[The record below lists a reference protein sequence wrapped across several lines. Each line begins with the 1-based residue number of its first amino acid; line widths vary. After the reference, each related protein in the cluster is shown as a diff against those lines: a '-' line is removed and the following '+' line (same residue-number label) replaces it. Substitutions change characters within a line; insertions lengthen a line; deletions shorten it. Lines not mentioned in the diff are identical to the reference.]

1 MIKSL
6 GMTIGLDERGSIL
19 PLIGVLVGLF
29 CGLLALTFDVG
40 RIGVTHSEMQAYTD
54 HVALAAAGEL
64 DGKPDAITRATA
76 AAEAMIED
84 YRTYGDGGGDFA
96 AADYTL
102 TFYSSLPASD
112 LAQVTEATTEA
123 DAARYV
129 SVQLDPMDAGF
140 SFARAFATLTGN
152 AQVDSNVAAGSIA
165 GMTQYACDITPLMFC
180 IPPADPATGALWSAE
195 DNIGQMLHLRAAGND
210 AWGPGN
216 FGFLDPD
223 DVLVDDEGPCGG
235 LKGAQKIRCVVGA
248 VGSVSQCF
256 SQNGV
261 DTEPG
266 QKVGIEDHAFNVRFD
281 MWGGNMNN
289 RTNNEA
295 YAPAP
300 NVVKGIKPKGGG
312 SCIKTNS
319 EASDAAGLPRDT
331 CFPDCGPY
339 GDGGWDDAGYVSANH
354 DLVDPRDAHGLPTG
368 NKLTG
373 TRWEM
378 YLAEIKMAD
387 ATADAIA
394 EADATGSEPPPPTG
408 SSLIDGLL
416 EETVGGQCSPNV
428 APKPERRVIYVASV
442 NCDPS
447 NGGTE
452 VKGKTLDVPVHEYV
466 KIFLTEPVSSA
477 PTSPPTLSIYGEVL
491 GSAGGSGGGAGSPGG
506 TFRDVVQL
514 YR

>member
-1 MIKSL
+1 MIKRL
-6 GMTIGLDERGSIL
+6 GMTIGHDERGSIL

-112 LAQVTEATTEA
+112 LAQVTETTTEA

-180 IPPADPATGALWSAE
+180 IPPADSATGALWSAE
-195 DNIGQMLHLRAAGND
+195 DNIGQMLRLRGSGNE
-210 AWGPGN
+210 AWGPGD
-216 FGFLDPD
+216 FGFLVTD
-223 DVLVDDEGPCGG
+223 DVVVDDQGPCAG
-235 LKGAQKIRCVVGA
+235 LNAAQKVRCVVGA

-256 SQNGV
+256 SQNSV
-261 DTEPG
+261 TTEPG
-266 QKVGIEDHAFNVRFD
+266 QRAGIQDHAFNVRFD

-289 RTNNEA
+289 RTNDLA

-300 NVVKGIKPKGGG
+300 NVVKGIRPQGGG
-312 SCIKTNS
+312 SCIQNNS
-319 EASDAAGLPRDT
+319 EDSDAAGLPRDT
-331 CFPDCGPY
+331 HFPGSGAY
-339 GDGGWDDAGYVSANH
+339 GDGTWDDTDYLSTNH
-354 DLVDPRDAHGLPTG
+354 GIVDPRTAHGLPAG
-368 NKLTG
+368 NQLRG

-378 YLAEIKMAD
+378 YLAEIRMAG
-387 ATADAIA
+387 ATATAIA
-394 EADATGSEPPPPTG
+394 EAEANDSEPPSPTG
-408 SSLIDGLL
+408 SPLIDGLL

-428 APKPERRVIYVASV
+428 APNPERRVIYVASV
-442 NCDPS
+442 NCDPA
-447 NGGTE
+447 NGGTRIQGRTE
-452 VKGKTLDVPVHEYV
+452 NVPVHEYV